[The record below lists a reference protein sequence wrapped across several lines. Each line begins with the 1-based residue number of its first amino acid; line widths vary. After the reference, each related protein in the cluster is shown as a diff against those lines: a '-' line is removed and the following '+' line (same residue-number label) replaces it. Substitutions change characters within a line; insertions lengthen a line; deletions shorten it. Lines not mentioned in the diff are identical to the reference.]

1 MEKNENSNKLTEYIK
16 YIEALSNFDK
26 HLEYISKIDNPFN
39 TYNEY
44 LVNYK
49 DFEELKKNINY
60 DKYKSFGTREKKDY
74 ENIFNSNKA
83 MKLMKIKQIEF
94 KTNRYLINMLLNG
107 NQFIFI
113 TKELFEVIGNDKERY
128 EYPIEYKIDNN
139 TLIISFK
146 EEKKLIFSYQK
157 NNIINIYNYKKD
169 DSNYDSSFKEINKI
183 NKDINEYYK
192 FEKEF
197 RESLNNKK
205 TSFSLDYHKKE
216 GYLIN
221 KEWIDTWKRYTNYDE
236 IKNKYLKK
244 NIKIE
249 EKDLLNDIIYYQE
262 KIKFKY
268 NDLKPFETY
277 NPNTKEEFESYLE
290 KESLIIINYDF
301 RNLFDFRIN
310 EYKIKYAPINNK
322 IYFLSEDSKE
332 IIKYNAY
339 KNIILS
345 NENYNLL
352 HFDNVIKIFYF
363 KEEINNIINSSH
375 KIQNNYNNNKIYL
388 VNKEVL
394 NKYKNIFNYDYLAKL
409 LKGKKNIDPNNDNSF
424 VDMVEALD
432 KEYFNTIKKKDI
444 NSELNF
450 IKDDYKFNIVQY
462 EAKKPCNKNIPYI
475 LDFDIIDEEICSF
488 FIETNILEKNNY
500 LEANYIAGDG
510 EIFFIIKNAY
520 NENIYEIGYFDS
532 NNNFIVEYLLQEY
545 SLNNKGNIINF
556 FNQKGIKFFI
566 NNYSTEEDKNVIN
579 ANRNQV
585 ICYYYL
591 LNQRKNVFSNNQIN
605 NINDKNNIYEN
616 KNNITNIDNNIIV
629 NNNIFNKNNINVN
642 NIINVNNNNFNNNN
656 LNNNINDNNAKYSFD
671 SNNKNNIDDYSFIE
685 QIINLLLSIYSF
697 EKEFKIKIEESKTKD
712 NCNFGGC
719 NIIHNILITQ
729 LKLLFQYNQIENF
742 MQKWN
747 ISSICGININNI
759 SEIKSKD
766 NNYINKNL

>member
-1 MEKNENSNKLTEYIK
+1 MSKDENNLIEYIK

-26 HLEYISKIDNPFN
+26 HLEDISKIDNPYN
-39 TYNEY
+39 TYKEY

-74 ENIFNSNKA
+74 ENIFNSNKT

-221 KEWIDTWKRYTNYDE
+221 KEWIDIWKRYTNYDE

-249 EKDLLNDIIYYQE
+249 EKDLLNDIIFYQE
-262 KIKFKY
+262 QFKLKY

-277 NPNTKEEFESYLE
+277 NFNTKEEFESYLE

-301 RNLFDFRIN
+301 RNSFDFRIN

-424 VDMVEALD
+424 ADMVEALD

-444 NSELNF
+444 NSELSF
-450 IKDDYKFNIVQY
+450 KKDDYEFKKVQY
-462 EAKKPCNKNIPYI
+462 EARKPYNRNIPYI

-510 EIFFIIKNAY
+510 EIFFIIKNGF

-532 NNNFIVEYLLQEY
+532 NNNFIIEYLLQEY
-545 SLNNKGNIINF
+545 SLNNRENIINF

-566 NNYSTEEDKNVIN
+566 NNYSKEEDKNEIN
-579 ANRNQV
+579 TNRNQV

-591 LNQRKNVFSNNQIN
+591 Q
-605 NINDKNNIYEN
+605 
-616 KNNITNIDNNIIV
+616 
-629 NNNIFNKNNINVN
+629 
-642 NIINVNNNNFNNNN
+642 
-656 LNNNINDNNAKYSFD
+656 
-671 SNNKNNIDDYSFIE
+671 
-685 QIINLLLSIYSF
+685 
-697 EKEFKIKIEESKTKD
+697 
-712 NCNFGGC
+712 
-719 NIIHNILITQ
+719 
-729 LKLLFQYNQIENF
+729 
-742 MQKWN
+742 
-747 ISSICGININNI
+747 
-759 SEIKSKD
+759 
-766 NNYINKNL
+766 